1 MVSGGLPCSGFSWFD
16 EEGRG
21 MRKLLWMCV
30 FSALTI
36 VNVFAQENAL
46 PLEEQQRLGVSDG
59 SLMNLKTVYQLE
71 PQGNAEQPGLTME
84 KVLFANAG
92 GNRSLWR
99 LDFAGDF
106 PVDNSNIIFYINTD
120 NNTATGRQNY
130 KGIDL
135 MVWVENGTTRT
146 SFYEPGGTIRNG
158 PAAFAAVAGKQL
170 YMSVDIDLHQSGN
183 QTVVPVQIVAQTQNP
198 LKLQSRTPFFELKGA
213 PAASAPAPERILP
226 VVKNQNVVF
235 TWGLSQ
241 LRAIHSDKDNV
252 VLPIEQI
259 QLTGW
264 NLQSLEYR
272 EQSAIITSG
281 KGSIKATVPKAGRYY
296 PAFIYYDDTPSAAIE
311 ILINGKRQGIAAS
324 NDNDNNQ
331 KLFALDRPLDLK
343 AGDIFELRNMN
354 NNGKY
359 RMEDLLLLKTLFPQK
374 ANQYAFNYIDAQRPW
389 QQPDVMRFTF
399 TTTWP
404 ANAVVQYGTT
414 EKLGREVRE
423 ESIRVPINNHRIYLH
438 GLNEGQK
445 YFYRLAA
452 NDRSGKP
459 VLSELKSFVY
469 RQPKYPAAIATMQN
483 VDLTL
488 SRLPAGA
495 SWPVNSGVPL
505 PKGHV
510 FQVENIRLVNTSN
523 QPLSPQKRVL
533 SRWTDGSIKW
543 VLLSFQSPAAQTK
556 YRLQYGA
563 GVREANAGHLGV
575 QTTSEV
581 TVDTGLVR
589 WTAVR
594 QAAGGYRVA
603 MQQGGRNLLTNG
615 QLILTTADGKE
626 FTSDFKPDEVVLE
639 ENGPQ
644 RTVVLLKGA
653 FGNSTAAPG
662 TDKFFRYDVRWHF
675 QRNSPLARVQVSV
688 GNDRSQA
695 VMSEIKSA
703 VLRFN
708 LPSVDGQVQLGDIG
722 KFATAA
728 NRPLSVLQHFD
739 NQFQAQTSEGA
750 KSGER
755 FPGWIEWSSGAQKL
769 AVAVRDFWQRY
780 PKAFTVSGDVLE
792 IGLAPAVDAKHFE
805 RFKGTVEEY
814 RSVYYLMNGNY
825 KLRQGVA
832 FTTEVAFDLAA
843 SANGANLATYTNEQ
857 PILMA
862 SPEYYRDSKA
872 FGDIGLGNEFPLV
885 QRYNEKTASAFEN
898 YIEARDKQHEYG
910 LMNYGD
916 WWGERGINWGNI
928 EYDTQHAFFLQF
940 ARTGDVSYLR
950 AGADAAIHN
959 RDIDTVHY
967 DVNNPEEHFSIGGG
981 GYSGAAAAKGRVWSH
996 SIGHTGGYFAQ
1007 SPVKGQGSPAGG
1019 FSSSHTW
1026 TEGHY
1031 EYYFL
1036 TGDTRSLEVANNIS
1050 DVYDTYATINYD
1062 FTNCRVPGWTLIF
1075 TMGAYDATGDP
1086 FYLNAARIIVDR
1098 VLERQTPDGGW
1109 RRMLVPGHCTHKPNH
1124 FGNAGFM
1131 VGVLMTGL
1139 KNYAEVTGDQ
1149 RAKDSIVKAS
1159 HFMINDMWIPE
1170 AKAFRYT
1177 SCPSSS
1183 IAPGL
1188 NLLIAEGIAYAWR
1201 QTKEPEFR
1209 RVALDAMEVIVERM
1223 DGKGKNISMELRSTA
1238 RQLFDISEMLKIQD
1252 PLQADIKAT
1261 MPAAGG
1267 GGVVKLVAVASTQK
1281 GKIEKYSWTLGD
1293 GSTAQGQEITHTYT
1307 NGGNY
1312 LVKLVVENS
1321 DGDQV
1326 MRSYRV
1332 NIPPAFLQNLNPGD
1346 LVVQAEDFSA
1356 QGVGQVSI
1364 VDGRVNAV
1372 GKAITMWD
1380 ATLGHWLEWKFEV
1393 PQDGNYEVILKY
1405 ASGADAAHRQVQI
1418 DGKTPDASLEK
1429 VVFPG
1434 TGGYSSGADDWR
1446 FWKLL
1451 DSKQKPLQLRL
1462 AQGSHTVRISNLG
1475 GGMALDFIMLKKA
1488 ES

>member
-1 MVSGGLPCSGFSWFD
+1 
-16 EEGRG
+16 
-21 MRKLLWMCV
+21 MRKRLWMCILG
-30 FSALTI
+30 ALTT
-36 VNVFAQENAL
+36 VNAFAQTNTL
-46 PLEEQQRLGVSDG
+46 PTEDLQRLGVSAQTVAG
-59 SLMNLKTVYQLE
+59 MKTVHTLTPKANPE
-71 PQGNAEQPGLTME
+71 HPGLAME
-84 KVLFANAG
+84 KVAFANAG

-106 PVDNSNIIFYINTD
+106 LVDNSNIIFYIDTD

-146 SFYEPGGTIRNG
+146 SFYDAGGTIKDG
-158 PAAFAAVAGKQL
+158 PNAFAAVSGKHL

-183 QTVVPVQIVAQTQNP
+183 ETVVPVQIVSQTSNP
-198 LKLQSRTPFFELKGA
+198 LKSQSATPFFNLRGA
-213 PAASAPAPERILP
+213 PATSTPAPPRVVP
-226 VVKNQNVVF
+226 VIKNQNVVF
-235 TWGLSQ
+235 TWGLPQ
-241 LRAIHSDKDNV
+241 LRAIHADKDNI
-252 VLPIEQI
+252 VLPITEVK
-259 QLTGW
+259 LKGW
-264 NLQSLEYR
+264 NLQATEYR
-272 EQSAIITSG
+272 ENSAIISSG
-281 KGSIKATVPKAGRYY
+281 KGIIQATVPKAGRYY
-296 PAFIYYDDTPSAAIE
+296 PAFIYYDDTPNAAIE
-311 ILINGKRQGIAAS
+311 ILINGKRQGIATT

-331 KLFALDRPLDLK
+331 KLFALDKPIDLK
-343 AGDIFELRNMN
+343 EGDIFELRTMN

-359 RMEDLLLLKTLFPQK
+359 RMEDLLLLKTLFSQK
-374 ANQYAFNYIDAQRPW
+374 ANQYAFNYVDAQQPW
-389 QQPDVMRFTF
+389 QQPEVVRVTF
-399 TTTWP
+399 TSTWP

-414 EKLGREVRE
+414 EKLGQEAREA
-423 ESIRVPINNHRIYLH
+423 SIPVPINNHRIYLR
-438 GLNEGQK
+438 GLKEGQK

-452 NDRSGKP
+452 DDRNGKR
-459 VLSELKSFVY
+459 VLSPVKSFVFEK
-469 RQPKYPAAIATMQN
+469 PKYPAAIATTQN
-483 VDLTL
+483 VDFTL
-488 SRLPAGA
+488 SKMPTGS

-510 FQVENIRLVNTSN
+510 FQVENIRLVNPSN
-523 QPLSPQKRVL
+523 QPLAPQKRVL

-543 VLLSFQSPAAQTK
+543 LLLSFQSPASQTK

-563 GVREANAGHLGV
+563 SVREVIAGHLGV
-575 QTTSEV
+575 QTANDV

-589 WTAVR
+589 WSAVR
-594 QAAGGYRVA
+594 QPAGGYRIA

-615 QLILTTADGKE
+615 QLVLTTADGKQ
-626 FTSDFKPDEVVLE
+626 FTSDFKPDEIVLE
-639 ENGPQ
+639 ENGTQ
-644 RTVVLLKGA
+644 RAVVLMKGA
-653 FGNSTAAPG
+653 FGNNS
-662 TDKFFRYDVRWHF
+662 DKFFRYDVRWHF
-675 QRNSPLARVQVSV
+675 QRNSSIARVQISV
-688 GNDRSQA
+688 GNDRSQP

-703 VLRFN
+703 ALRFN
-708 LPSVDGQVQLGDIG
+708 LPAANGQVQLGELG
-722 KFATAA
+722 KFAAA
-728 NRPLSVLQHFD
+728 PNQPLSVLQHFD
-739 NQFQAQTSEGA
+739 NQFQAQTPQGA
-750 KSGER
+750 KTGER
-755 FPGWIEWSSGAQKL
+755 FPGWIEWSNGTQNL
-769 AVAVRDFWQRY
+769 AVAVRDFWQLY
-780 PKAFTVSGDVLE
+780 PKAFTVSGNVLE
-792 IGLAPAVDAKHFE
+792 IGLAPAVEAQQYE

-825 KLRQGVA
+825 KLRQGTS
-832 FTTEVAFDLAA
+832 FTTEVAFNAA
-843 SANGANLATYTNEQ
+843 SQVSGANLASYANEQ

-898 YIEARDKQHEYG
+898 YIDARDKQHEYG

-940 ARTGDVSYLR
+940 ARTGDINFLR

-967 DVNNPEEHFSIGGG
+967 DVNKPEDHFSIGGG
-981 GYSGAAAAKGRVWSH
+981 GHPGSAAAKGRVWSH

-1007 SPVKGQGSPAGG
+1007 SPVQGQGSPAGG

-1031 EYYFL
+1031 EHYFL

-1050 DVYDTYATINYD
+1050 DVYDIYATINYD
-1062 FTNCRVPGWTLIF
+1062 FSNCRVPGWTLIF

-1149 RAKDSIVKAS
+1149 RAKDSVVKAS
-1159 HFMINDMWIPE
+1159 HYMINDMWIPE

-1201 QTKEPEFR
+1201 QTKDPELR

-1252 PLQADIKAT
+1252 PLRAEIKAT
-1261 MPAAGG
+1261 MPPAGG
-1267 GGVVKLVAVASTQK
+1267 GGGVKLVAEASTLK
-1281 GKIEKYSWTLGD
+1281 GKIEKYSWDMGD
-1293 GSTAQGQEITHTYT
+1293 GSTAQGREVTHTYA

-1321 DGDQV
+1321 DGDKIT
-1326 MRSYRV
+1326 RSLKV
-1332 NIPPAFLQNLNPGD
+1332 HIPPAFLQNLKPGD
-1346 LVVQAEDFSA
+1346 LVLQAEDFSG
-1356 QGVGQVSI
+1356 QGVGQVS
-1364 VDGRVNAV
+1364 VVEGRINAV

-1380 ATLGHWLEWKFEV
+1380 ATLNHWLEWKFEV
-1393 PQDGNYEVILKY
+1393 PQDANYEVIVKY
-1405 ASGADAAHRQVQI
+1405 ASGADTAHRSVQI
-1418 DGKTPDASLEK
+1418 DGKYPDVASEK
-1429 VVFPG
+1429 VLFPG
-1434 TGGYSSGADDWR
+1434 TGGFSAGSDDWR
-1446 FWKLL
+1446 LWKLL
-1451 DSKQKPLQLRL
+1451 NKDQKPLQVRL
-1462 AQGSHTVRISNLG
+1462 ARGSHTIRMTNLG
-1475 GGMALDFIMLKKA
+1475 GGMALDFIMIQKVGGA
-1488 ES
+1488 